1 MCTWTWLDRETN
13 GNQGKSSEIDH
24 KGMRK
29 KLMINSYDK
38 SSFSIQQRKES
49 HEKKEEK
56 KKVGYILHSIHQ
68 DKLQKDQRL
77 NVK

>member
-1 MCTWTWLDRETN
+1 
-13 GNQGKSSEIDH
+13 
-24 KGMRK
+24 
-29 KLMINSYDK
+29 MINSYDK

-68 DKLQKDQRL
+68 DKLQVDQSL